1 MYICTTTVTYKTK
14 LGTQTVDYL
23 CMHCAIVLKICQSLR
38 PKKLYTN

>member
-23 CMHCAIVLKICQSLR
+23 CRHALCNSVENMSES
-38 PKKLYTN
+38 